1 MATTYVAELSG
12 VFVPVVTPFRDDAVD
27 YDSLRSN
34 LRGLGQTDVTG
45 YFALGSN
52 GEFHSLSDSEQFRVL
67 EVFAEE
73 AGDKVV
79 MVGISR
85 ESTRESLEMAKR
97 AAAMGFSY
105 VSALTPS
112 YFASKTTE
120 AVLQAYYT
128 RLADSSPLPLLVYN
142 APGFAA
148 GVSVSTRLVSVLA
161 QHPNVAGIKDSSKPG
176 PFQYLAHV
184 DPTAEFAVLAGS
196 ASFFYPA
203 LHAGAAG
210 GVLSMANYLPSVCVR
225 LHELFLDGRHQE
237 AGTLHSRVLR
247 VNAAVSGLFGVAGVK
262 AAMSL
267 LGYRGGQPRHP
278 FSALADEERMVV
290 AGKIAAEGFRIDA

>member
-1 MATTYVAELSG
+1 MATTYFEGLSG

-27 YDSLRSN
+27 YDALRSN
-34 LRGLGQTDVTG
+34 LRALGQTGVTG

-67 EVFAEE
+67 DVFAEE
-73 AGDKVV
+73 AGEKVV
-79 MVGISR
+79 MAGISR

-148 GVSVSTRLVSVLA
+148 GVSVSTRLVSSLA
-161 QHPNVAGIKDSSKPG
+161 QHPNVAGVKDSSKAG

-184 DPTAEFAVLAGS
+184 DPSADFAVLAGS

-210 GVLSMANYLPSVCVR
+210 GVLSMANYLPTVCVR
-225 LHELFLDGRHQE
+225 LYELFLEGEYRE
-237 AGTLHSRVLR
+237 ATILHSRVLR

-262 AAMSL
+262 AAMNL
-267 LGYRGGQPRHP
+267 LGYSGGQPRHP
-278 FSALADEERMVV
+278 FSAPAEEERMVL
-290 AGKIAAEGFRIDA
+290 AGKIAAEGFRIDG